1 MAQNKNK
8 TPKALKFSS
17 FKEAQDFFGPPPI
30 LSTENPQDYLALGQ
44 AIWKARRPKDFIE
57 VTWVNDITYQLWEV
71 LRLRRVKPQLIDDGR
86 FQALKKL
93 IEERAGS
100 PYGDS
105 FWRKWQEGD
114 EESNARV
121 DHEFQRAGL
130 NAGSITAK
138 AHELLIN
145 ILENLERQCSQL
157 EARRLVTIRESVQ
170 YRANIEA
177 RREGKARRTRLGVRA
192 NDPLLLEGDE
202 KSQEIVE
209 GKASPKVSA

>member
-1 MAQNKNK
+1 MAQNKLK
-8 TPKALKFSS
+8 TSKALKFTS

-71 LRLRRVKPQLIDDGR
+71 LRLRRIKPQLIDDGR
-86 FQALKKL
+86 FKALKTL
-93 IEERAGS
+93 IEERWGS
-100 PYGDS
+100 TYGNN
-105 FWRKWQEGD
+105 FWQKWQAGD

-121 DHEFQRAGL
+121 DHEFERAGL

-138 AHELLIN
+138 STELLIN

-157 EARRLVTIRESVQ
+157 EARRLVTIRESAQ
-170 YRANIEA
+170 YRANIDA
-177 RREGKARRTRLGVRA
+177 RRERKARRSRLGTRG
-192 NDPLLLEGDE
+192 NDALLLESEE
-202 KSQEIVE
+202 KSQGIVE
-209 GKASPKVSA
+209 GKISTKVRA

>member
-1 MAQNKNK
+1 MAQNKQK

-17 FKEAQDFFGPPPI
+17 FTEAHDFFGPPPI

-44 AIWKARRPKDFIE
+44 AIWKARKPRDFIE

-71 LRLRRVKPQLIDDGR
+71 LRLRRMKPQLIDDGR
-86 FQALKKL
+86 FQALKTL

-100 PYGDS
+100 AYGDS
-105 FWRKWQEGD
+105 FWRKWQDGD

-157 EARRLVTIRESVQ
+157 EARRLVTIRESAQ

-177 RREGKARRTRLGVRA
+177 RREGKAQRRRLGARA
-192 NDPLLLEGDE
+192 NDPLLLEGDDT
-202 KSQEIVE
+202 SQGIVE
-209 GKASPKVSA
+209 GKVSPKVRA